1 MNIGELSK
9 AAGVS
14 AKLIRHY
21 ESIGVIPRAAR
32 SGSGY
37 RRYADN
43 DVHILRFVRR
53 ARGLGFSMAEI
64 KKLVGLWRNKARASR
79 EVKGLAL
86 AHVKELEG
94 KIRELE
100 EMAGTL
106 RNLAEHC
113 HGDQRP
119 ACPILDELGRND

>member
-1 MNIGELSK
+1 MNIGELALAS
-9 AAGVS
+9 GVS

-21 ESIGVIPRAAR
+21 ESIGVIPKAAR

-37 RRYADN
+37 RRYGEN
-43 DVHILRFVRR
+43 DVHVLRFVKR

-64 KKLVGLWRNKARASR
+64 KKLVSLWKNKARASR
-79 EVKGLAL
+79 EVKAMAL
-86 AHVKELEG
+86 AHVEMLEK
-94 KIRELE
+94 KILELE

-106 RNLAEHC
+106 RDLARHC

-119 ACPILDELGRND
+119 ECPILESLGEP

>member
-1 MNIGELSK
+1 MNIGELAK
-9 AAGVS
+9 ASGVS

-37 RRYADN
+37 RRYGEN
-43 DVHILRFVRR
+43 DVHVLRFVKR

-64 KKLVGLWRNKARASR
+64 KKLVGLWKNKARASR
-79 EVKGLAL
+79 EVKALAL
-86 AHVKELEG
+86 SHVEALER
-94 KIRELE
+94 KIVELE

-106 RNLAEHC
+106 RDLAKHC

-119 ACPILDELGRND
+119 ECPILDSLGET